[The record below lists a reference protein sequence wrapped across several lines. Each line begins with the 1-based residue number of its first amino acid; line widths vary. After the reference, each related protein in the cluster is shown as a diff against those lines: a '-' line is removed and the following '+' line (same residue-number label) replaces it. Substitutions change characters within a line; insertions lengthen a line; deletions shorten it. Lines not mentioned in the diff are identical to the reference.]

1 MDKQKNRIFQLLP
14 DVIALF
20 VIALLMAA
28 AVLCFDAPKKHYSE
42 TAADLMTQ
50 WQADDGTVCLLDNL
64 PKGDL
69 VLTRGLSDI
78 DTKDQRLCLK
88 SIDTFF
94 TVSADGT
101 VIYTYAPEQP
111 KFLGIS
117 YGMDMHMIVLPTGT
131 KELTLSVHPLFPD
144 TPAAFK
150 DAAVEDAGLYMGNMY
165 KKALPDFSVCL
176 IMFMFGLIMLFIG
189 ITARNLKSGDNLN
202 FFALGTFAILVG
214 LWSIN
219 ETYLLQV
226 LTQFPALIKFM
237 NYMCLIFI
245 AYLPVSFTASATNH
259 KNTVL
264 LKILQCLIAGNFLL
278 TLVLN
283 ASGIC
288 DIYYLLPLSQAI
300 IVIAVLM
307 TVYLIIRAVR
317 KKSINRQFART
328 LVFGMGAAVIGVI
341 IDLIRYIEN
350 KNGMLGTS
358 AFTRIGVLLF
368 LLVVGIYLIRE
379 RNRLTMEHD
388 RAQLMEKMAYTDC
401 LTELKNRIAFSEKE
415 NEIRDKEI
423 PAMIVQFDINLLKKV
438 NDVYG
443 HAAGDRHI
451 IAAAHILRDS
461 FVQIGTC
468 YRTGGDEFIVVAEQG
483 GENETEQA
491 LAEMQKMVYA
501 YNENERPPVQLQI
514 AYGYALYEP
523 PNELTEAERLADQRM
538 YDCKKKMKSVGR

>member
-1 MDKQKNRIFQLLP
+1 
-14 DVIALF
+14 
-20 VIALLMAA
+20 
-28 AVLCFDAPKKHYSE
+28 
-42 TAADLMTQ
+42 
-50 WQADDGTVCLLDNL
+50 
-64 PKGDL
+64 
-69 VLTRGLSDI
+69 
-78 DTKDQRLCLK
+78 
-88 SIDTFF
+88 
-94 TVSADGT
+94 
-101 VIYTYAPEQP
+101 
-111 KFLGIS
+111 
-117 YGMDMHMIVLPTGT
+117 
-131 KELTLSVHPLFPD
+131 
-144 TPAAFK
+144 
-150 DAAVEDAGLYMGNMY
+150 
-165 KKALPDFSVCL
+165 
-176 IMFMFGLIMLFIG
+176 
-189 ITARNLKSGDNLN
+189 
-202 FFALGTFAILVG
+202 
-214 LWSIN
+214 
-219 ETYLLQV
+219 
-226 LTQFPALIKFM
+226 
-237 NYMCLIFI
+237 
-245 AYLPVSFTASATNH
+245 
-259 KNTVL
+259 
-264 LKILQCLIAGNFLL
+264 
-278 TLVLN
+278 
-283 ASGIC
+283 
-288 DIYYLLPLSQAI
+288 
-300 IVIAVLM
+300 
-307 TVYLIIRAVR
+307 
-317 KKSINRQFART
+317 
-328 LVFGMGAAVIGVI
+328 
-341 IDLIRYIEN
+341 
-350 KNGMLGTS
+350 MLGTS

-483 GENETEQA
+483 GEAETKQA